1 MYQQTR
7 RQDSFHFRFPILLAT
22 VVSLGLMLACNKKDD
37 NGRPDYATSGNVETD
52 GSIVNSNTMVNG
64 VPINMSVSNIQKNGN
79 TTTTVNAQQNYN
91 VLNNYNSYQLQPLQ
105 LTLNINGVASNLQIQ
120 PSLVGMQTNTQT
132 PYTILSAYSVYYDAK
147 CIDVACSNA
156 YIVLWV
162 SMQNAQQQGWK
173 QMGIY
178 KNMQENKIGSSVVNQ
193 GPASQLPTMDV
204 VIQQLQSLY
213 ENR

>member
-1 MYQQTR
+1 MYRHENKQ
-7 RQDSFHFRFPILLAT
+7 SNFRFSFLLAT
-22 VVSLGLMLACNKKDD
+22 VVTLSLMVACNKKDD

-64 VPINMSVSNIQKNGN
+64 VPINMSVSNIQKSNN
-79 TTTTVNAQQNYN
+79 TTVNAQSYN
-91 VLNNYNSYQLQPLQ
+91 VLNNYNTYQLQPLQ

-132 PYTILSAYSVYYDAK
+132 PYTVLSAYSVYYDAK

-178 KNMQENKIGSSVVNQ
+178 KNMQENKVGSTIVNQ
-193 GPASQLPTMDV
+193 GVASQLPTMDV

>member
-1 MYQQTR
+1 MYRYKQ
-7 RQDSFHFRFPILLAT
+7 RQSEFHSRFSFLLAT
-22 VVSLGLMLACNKKDD
+22 VVTLSLMLACNKKDD

-64 VPINMSVSNIQKNGN
+64 VPINMSVSNIQKSNN
-79 TTTTVNAQQNYN
+79 TTVNTQSYN
-91 VLNNYNSYQLQPLQ
+91 VLNNYNTYQLQPLQ

-132 PYTILSAYSVYYDAK
+132 PYTVLSAYSVYYDAK

-178 KNMQENKIGSSVVNQ
+178 KNMQDNKVGSSIVNQ
-193 GPASQLPTMDV
+193 GIASQLPTMDV